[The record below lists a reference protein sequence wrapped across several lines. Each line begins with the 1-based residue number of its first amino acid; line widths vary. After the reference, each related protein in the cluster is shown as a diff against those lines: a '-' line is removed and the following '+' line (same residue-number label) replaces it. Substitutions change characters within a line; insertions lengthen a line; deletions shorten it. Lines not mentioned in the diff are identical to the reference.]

1 MTAPHLPNYAAERL
15 DRFHIETPS
24 WGFADSGTRF
34 GIFKQPAAAKT
45 LEHKFQDAAQVHR
58 LTGCCPTVALHVL
71 WDFDLERGLED
82 AARQT
87 RDMAEQAGIGVG
99 AINPNVFQD
108 HAYRFGSL
116 CSPFPEARK
125 MAADHLADSAKLAGL
140 TGSSLVSLWFADGT
154 NYPGQGSFVERKHL
168 MQQGLRD
175 LHTALPENVGMLVEY
190 KPFEPSFYH
199 TDIADWGM
207 AAAFARHAGPNAKVL
222 VDTGHHLPA
231 TNIEHIVAFLI
242 DEGLLGGFHFNDSKY
257 ADDDLTMGSI
267 DPHQLFR
274 IFVEIV
280 SAEHRNGDDLDIA
293 YMIDQSHNLKPKIE
307 AMLQTADLA
316 QTAMLKALLV
326 DQDQLAEAR
335 RKGDPLDAEEV
346 LRDAFET
353 DIRPM
358 LAGWR
363 RDRNLPEHP
372 IKAHRESG
380 YEADAAQQRA

>member
-1 MTAPHLPNYAAERL
+1 MTAAALPDHAAERL

-45 LEHKFQDAAQVHR
+45 LEHKLQDAAHVHR

-71 WDFDLERGLED
+71 WDFDLEQGLE
-82 AARQT
+82 AAAAQT
-87 RDMAEQAGIGVG
+87 CSLAEQAGIGIG

-116 CSPFPEARK
+116 SSPLEDARR
-125 MAADHLADSAKLAGL
+125 MAAEHLAESAKLAGL

-154 NYPGQGSFVERKHL
+154 NYPGQGSFVERKHR

-175 LHTALPENVGMLVEY
+175 LHAALPEGVGMLVEY

-207 AAAFARHAGPNAKVL
+207 AAAFARHAGPHAKVL

-280 SAEHRNGDDLDIA
+280 SAEHRAGRDLDIA

-307 AMLQTADLA
+307 AMLQTADMA

-326 DQDQLAEAR
+326 DQEQLAEAR
-335 RKGDPLDAEEV
+335 STGDPLDAEEV

-353 DIRPM
+353 DVRPM

-372 IKAHRESG
+372 VAAHRKSG
-380 YEADAAQQRA
+380 YEAEAAEQRG